1 MDAIQA
7 CLAEVLYIFF
17 DAGST
22 EEKVAPSVA
31 FCKDPKLAVTL
42 VG

>member
-22 EEKVAPSVA
+22 EKVAPSVA